1 MDTVFILVGFI
12 FELHVRA
19 LLAWLTLLSSI
30 PLVSTHASTSQ
41 ARVRERR
48 VLYMLYASYQVLE
61 QFVLFIADAAHVSY
75 SPYLP
80 AASRRDSL
88 AHHSEGDYR
97 MPGGME
103 ISARSSLHNSL
114 GLTSTPATRTRPVHV
129 HGHTLSGPID
139 TRSILAKYPKEWHKS
154 LERIYVEHSGRNPF
168 GFTPPQASSRVH
180 PCVPETPSPCSN
192 LISELDQDGASSHG
206 SFSSPCSP
214 RERATPIERAQMW
227 SFRFPTAS
235 PSVFSPAAT
244 SQPRTPFQH
253 EHAAANG
260 TFGCGDQ
267 SGDLQLNHVVDA
279 SPLGD
284 TVQHEQCQLTSMDSD
299 VFNPDEYEDEASG
312 DIDLSQYSA
321 ESLDDFYHDA
331 DLADSCV
338 SLTLVSGASPRDSSS
353 VKPEA
358 SISSS
363 GSSRSSGE
371 HVAPSFSL
379 DDTACVGNFKSLMQ
393 SIASME
399 PVSAPAE

>member
-1 MDTVFILVGFI
+1 
-12 FELHVRA
+12 
-19 LLAWLTLLSSI
+19 
-30 PLVSTHASTSQ
+30 
-41 ARVRERR
+41 
-48 VLYMLYASYQVLE
+48 MLYASYQVLE
-61 QFVLFIADAAHVSY
+61 QLVLFIADAAHVSY

-192 LISELDQDGASSHG
+192 LVSELDQDGAGSHG
-206 SFSSPCSP
+206 SFSSPCSA

-227 SFRFPTAS
+227 SFRFPTTS
-235 PSVFSPAAT
+235 PSVFSPVAT
-244 SQPRTPFQH
+244 SQPQAPFQH
-253 EHAAANG
+253 EHTAAND

-267 SGDLQLNHVVDA
+267 SGVLQLNHVVDA
-279 SPLGD
+279 SPLND
-284 TVQHEQCQLTSMDSD
+284 TIQHEQCQLTSMDSD
-299 VFNPDEYEDEASG
+299 VFDPNEYEVE
-312 DIDLSQYSA
+312 
-321 ESLDDFYHDA
+321 FYHNA
-331 DLADSCV
+331 DSADSCV
-338 SLTLVSGASPRDSSS
+338 SLTLVSGAWPQGSSS
-353 VKPEA
+353 VKLAA

-363 GSSRSSGE
+363 GSSRSSNE
-371 HVAPSFSL
+371 HVAPAFSL
-379 DDTACVGNFKSLMQ
+379 DDVACAESLMQ
-393 SIASME
+393 SIASIE
-399 PVSAPAE
+399 PVSALVRE